1 LETTLAI
8 PTNGSI
14 GECDSN
20 MKAQGKYDYSTFVPP
35 PKDGARI

>member
-1 LETTLAI
+1 
-8 PTNGSI
+8 
-14 GECDSN
+14 